1 MRLKLLFC
9 ILSVFLFSTAAFSQG
24 VPEKTAWH
32 NNPVDIERINRR
44 LAESAEK
51 YQSYAPIPRMAL
63 FDIGY
68 PHNEEEYNQLDGH
81 AILMITALTQNENE
95 LPLRRVYVAADGKE
109 TDLVSLKSFLSKN
122 SNAKSQVAVVFGV
135 NRIDALYLLPVYFRL
150 RQSEIFA
157 EFSNYS
163 KPLKIASFDGQAA
176 AAIKAL
182 PNKAP
187 TGKGFSKTF
196 LETFLKREY
205 PAFTNIEKP
214 KN

>member
-1 MRLKLLFC
+1 M
-9 ILSVFLFSTAAFSQG
+9 
-24 VPEKTAWH
+24 EKTVWH
-32 NNPVDIERINRR
+32 SNPVEVERINRR
-44 LAESAEK
+44 LDEYAEK
-51 YQSYAPIPRMAL
+51 YKSNAPIPRMAL

-95 LPLRRVYVAADGKE
+95 LPIKRVYVLAEGKE
-109 TDLVSLKSFLSKN
+109 TDLVSLKTVLSKIGN
-122 SNAKSQVAVVFGV
+122 TKIQVATVFGAYSA
-135 NRIDALYLLPVYFRL
+135 DALYLLPVYFRM
-150 RQSEIFA
+150 RQSEVFA
-157 EFSNYS
+157 EFSIYL
-163 KPLKIASFDGQAA
+163 KPLRVARFDGQVGAGVK
-176 AAIKAL
+176 IL

-205 PAFTNIEKP
+205 PAFMTIEKP